1 MENKCKIIEDLLPL
15 YVEDMLTTESRKF
28 VEENIKDCPECK
40 SELQNLKSNVDIEES
55 LETKPLEFLDEEI
68 KKDKKL
74 NNWAIGLSLLSLFI
88 VLISFLTSPLYLPYS
103 KDLIELKSD
112 SEKHVINFSEKVTGY
127 KTQTMDEN
135 EVWIEAWRTPLDT
148 IIPPRGPLYLEI
160 ERPAKLLYSQNN
172 GKVAIALREGRN
184 GVEFKGLS
192 LPRLTQNYYLM
203 FAMITGVILS
213 LVVFILKPKIFT
225 KYMILGLP
233 LSYILAHIGIFLPR
247 GSMLTYDL
255 FRDFKFMI
263 VLSAVIYLLILTF
276 GKIKI
281 RKH

>member
-192 LPRLTQNYYLM
+192 LPRLAQNYYLM